1 MVLRAVLA
9 IWLLFHNYP
18 IHARPVHKINELL
31 RVSQLAHQGN
41 FLCGGISTTVW
52 WQICRQALAVAKSS
66 LISSHPTKASKSAP
80 QLVANGSRAGPVFAT
95 LDRSRI
101 A

>member
-1 MVLRAVLA
+1 
-9 IWLLFHNYP
+9 
-18 IHARPVHKINELL
+18 VHKINELL

-41 FLCGGISTTVW
+41 FLCGGISTIVW

-80 QLVANGSRAGPVFAT
+80 QLVANGTCAGTCFIYLRPTAYARRACGFK
-95 LDRSRI
+95 
-101 A
+101 

>member
-1 MVLRAVLA
+1 
-9 IWLLFHNYP
+9 
-18 IHARPVHKINELL
+18 VHKINELL

-41 FLCGGISTTVW
+41 FLCGGISTIVW

-80 QLVANGSRAGPVFAT
+80 QLVANVPAIGWGFA
-95 LDRSRI
+95 LL
-101 A
+101 